1 MKEGQNKLTKADW
14 LVIVVLFIIG
24 FGIRLYPEIK
34 AGYWPIG
41 YYSFNAYLSDIVKF
55 DGNFWRWI
63 LSENLL
69 YFLMWPFYKLGA
81 DPSWV
86 VKITGS
92 VLYGALAA
100 ASFIF
105 SRKYLKWPLLPSV
118 LTGLLVLVQLPA
130 LRMSW
135 DLFRNILGLI
145 LLLPAIYFLENNHT
159 TKNYILTVIFSLLI
173 VLSNQLAAAV
183 WFVIVLVWIIIK
195 LFKKDF
201 KGGLKIIGAI
211 VPAALLF
218 VLAVKMPLL
227 NDFNGQVI
235 YKGETASRI
244 FHYFVIYKD
253 QMAYKDW
260 ASLIGGLFQFNYK
273 FIWPLVLIGLVFLRK
288 KTVLLILAFW
298 LLFGTFSSL
307 IFGGYGLFV
316 WSRWL
321 YMLFLPFTFFAA
333 AALFGAGEIFARLK
347 LYQKNKIF
355 RFTSKSIAAI
365 LLAGYL
371 FVFIYT
377 NYPFVA
383 TPTVKASAPFLNSK
397 YNEYQPPSML
407 NNAVGFENLSNILS
421 CIDYVNENAPDE
433 AIIMIDNRY
442 RGIGLLKLD
451 YSKKM
456 LYIYPWSKKIPSKNV
471 KEILDGNYGPI
482 YTIWDSGATPK
493 NFEKVYTSGVTS
505 VYREK
510 SSYVEYKK
518 NFE

>member
-1 MKEGQNKLTKADW
+1 
-14 LVIVVLFIIG
+14 
-24 FGIRLYPEIK
+24 
-34 AGYWPIG
+34 
-41 YYSFNAYLSDIVKF
+41 
-55 DGNFWRWI
+55 
-63 LSENLL
+63 
-69 YFLMWPFYKLGA
+69 
-81 DPSWV
+81 
-86 VKITGS
+86 
-92 VLYGALAA
+92 
-100 ASFIF
+100 
-105 SRKYLKWPLLPSV
+105 
-118 LTGLLVLVQLPA
+118 
-130 LRMSW
+130 
-135 DLFRNILGLI
+135 
-145 LLLPAIYFLENNHT
+145 
-159 TKNYILTVIFSLLI
+159 
-173 VLSNQLAAAV
+173 
-183 WFVIVLVWIIIK
+183 
-195 LFKKDF
+195 
-201 KGGLKIIGAI
+201 
-211 VPAALLF
+211 
-218 VLAVKMPLL
+218 
-227 NDFNGQVI
+227 
-235 YKGETASRI
+235 
-244 FHYFVIYKD
+244 
-253 QMAYKDW
+253 
-260 ASLIGGLFQFNYK
+260 
-273 FIWPLVLIGLVFLRK
+273 
-288 KTVLLILAFW
+288 
-298 LLFGTFSSL
+298 
-307 IFGGYGLFV
+307 
-316 WSRWL
+316 
-321 YMLFLPFTFFAA
+321 MLFLPFTFFAA